1 MNPKRLV
8 KLSNIIG
15 ISSIILLVYWVFI
28 FMTVEVFGLKVF
40 KENITE
46 TFYISILGI
55 LALMFGALI
64 INIMFNL
71 TRIAQKHNLDNETI
85 NAKKRNIGVILL
97 ILSFPVIFGILF
109 GGDYLSSKKKEKL
122 LIKSAESIIIDHSN
136 KADRLVNYDFNR
148 AWILET
154 KDILDIL
161 SKTDKHFPHISVIIR
176 DSIDNTPLFLG
187 FRQYSG
193 FISSNDTV
201 APLKKNFIIETT
213 KPERDYLNKI
223 FDDKSKEIKFSAHD
237 GNYELFYP
245 YIKGDKIIVLYFSD
259 YKRYGKIGR

>member
-8 KLSNIIG
+8 KLSNTIG
-15 ISSIILLVYWVFI
+15 IISIILLVYWVFI

-46 TFYISILGI
+46 TFYMSILGI

-71 TRIAQKHNLDNETI
+71 TRIAQKHNVDSETI
-85 NAKKRNIGVILL
+85 NTTKRKVGVILL
-97 ILSFPVIFGILF
+97 IVSFPLIFGLLF

-136 KADRLVNYDFNR
+136 KADKLVNYDFTK
-148 AWILET
+148 AWIKET
-154 KDILDIL
+154 KDILYIL
-161 SKTDKHFPHISVIIR
+161 SKTDKHFPHISVIVR
-176 DSIDNTPLFLG
+176 DSLDESQLFLG
-187 FRQYSG
+187 FRQNYG
-193 FISSNDTV
+193 YVSSNDTV

-213 KPERDYLNKI
+213 EPERDYLNMI
-223 FDDKSKEIKFSAHD
+223 FNDKSKEIRFSAHD
-237 GNYELFYP
+237 GNYELYYP
-245 YIKGDKIIVLYFSD
+245 YIKDDKIIVLYFSD
-259 YKRYGKIGR
+259 YKRYGKIGS